1 MLNNKCKGTTSSHIV
16 DFSED
21 ASSVSIVSIILN
33 FEGGYICPFAKSE
46 FFFKQEICLN
56 IIKNF

>member
-1 MLNNKCKGTTSSHIV
+1 MLNNKCKRKTSSHIV

-33 FEGGYICPFAKSE
+33 FEGGYICPFSRSK
-46 FFFKQEICLN
+46 FFLKQDIYLN